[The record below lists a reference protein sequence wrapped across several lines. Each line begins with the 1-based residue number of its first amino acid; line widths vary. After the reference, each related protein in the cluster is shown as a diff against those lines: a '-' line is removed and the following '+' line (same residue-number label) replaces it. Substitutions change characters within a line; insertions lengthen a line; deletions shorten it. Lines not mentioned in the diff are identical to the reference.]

1 MKIPFEMMPN
11 LETQKRIVAAYK
23 EIQDV
28 PFSTEESFMAMMVDG
43 SEATPRE
50 IIITLSLAT
59 NPLALAAYAAWL
71 QLEKPAPEFWER
83 EKSPEAKA
91 IDKVIEDAQEEKP

>member
-1 MKIPFEMMPN
+1 MKIPFEMMPDV
-11 LETQKRIVAAYK
+11 ETQRRIVAAYK

-28 PFSTEESFMAMMVDG
+28 PFTTEQSFMAMMVDG
-43 SEATPRE
+43 SGATRSE
-50 IIITLSLAT
+50 IIITLSIAT
-59 NPLALAAYAAWL
+59 NPMALAAYGLWL

-91 IDKVIEDAQEEKP
+91 IDKAIEDAQEEKP